1 MLTDLGGSVL
11 AASTSIDAAEVELL
25 AGDPVA
31 AEARLRDDQPMLEA
45 MGADYLLS
53 TVCALLA
60 QALCEQGRLDEAEAS
75 LAVTRELAEED
86 DIESQ
91 AYLRRISAEIAVARG
106 EGAAAVEMARDARD
120 VLRAA
125 DAPVLLADA
134 LVTLGR
140 ALIAAGDEQA
150 GRAALDE
157 AIEAYD
163 AKGDWVD
170 AGKARELRSS
180 SAVA

>member
-1 MLTDLGGSVL
+1 M
-11 AASTSIDAAEVELL
+11 
-25 AGDPVA
+25 A

-106 EGAAAVEMARDARD
+106 EGATAVEMARDARD

>member
-1 MLTDLGGSVL
+1 M
-11 AASTSIDAAEVELL
+11 
-25 AGDPVA
+25 
-31 AEARLRDDQPMLEA
+31 
-45 MGADYLLS
+45 
-53 TVCALLA
+53 
-60 QALCEQGRLDEAEAS
+60 
-75 LAVTRELAEED
+75 TRELAEED

-106 EGAAAVEMARDARD
+106 EGATAVEMARDARD
-120 VLRAA
+120 VLRDA

-134 LVTLGR
+134 LVTLAR
-140 ALIAAGDEQA
+140 ALIAAGDEEA